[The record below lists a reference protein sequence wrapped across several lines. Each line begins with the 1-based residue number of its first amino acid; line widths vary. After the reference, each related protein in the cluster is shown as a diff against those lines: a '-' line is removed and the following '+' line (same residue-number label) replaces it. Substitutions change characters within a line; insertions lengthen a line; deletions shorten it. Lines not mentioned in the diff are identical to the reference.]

1 MLTSCKLLFSSAS
14 SKHDLGRL
22 PAHIKDRLSPVHVG
36 ARLHVCLPAPLRET
50 FILST
55 CGNPLPQR
63 RERAHS
69 PRLIASACIRR
80 PSRSMACFLPA
91 NEWPTSIR
99 AHDHIHNRPSS
110 HFIFLHPNDAAIL
123 HYSSTCIIAFHSSSQ
138 PATISTLPSRPTPFY
153 ALLAP
158 SRYNSTHS
166 IHFGQAIHP
175 PSAHYYPIAP
185 SL

>member
-69 PRLIASACIRR
+69 PRLIASACTRR
-80 PSRSMACFLPA
+80 PSWSVACFLPA

-99 AHDHIHNRPSS
+99 AHDHIHTPSS

-153 ALLAP
+153 VCA
-158 SRYNSTHS
+158 S
-166 IHFGQAIHP
+166 
-175 PSAHYYPIAP
+175 SAE
-185 SL
+185 